1 MTPYEAV
8 YNKKPSFGLTHFGIP
23 HEHWDQINSEQDLNN
38 YQNETQDILRDVEE
52 SILSDIFDCEN
63 DLPPSPPSKFP
74 PLIDHY
80 HDDSSL
86 PPSF

>member
-8 YNKKPSFGLTHFGIP
+8 YNNKPSFGLAHFGIP
-23 HEHWDQINSEQDLNN
+23 HEQDLNN
-38 YQNETQDILRDVEE
+38 YQNETQDILGDVEE

-74 PLIDHY
+74 PLVDQY
-80 HDDSSL
+80 HDDIPYHHHL
-86 PPSF
+86 EP